1 MARMLAILWSSTIFV
16 NTVLILSGSSPD
28 WARTIAI
35 AIFTTVTYIVMEYT
49 DEVKPSSSPRKR

>member
-1 MARMLAILWSSTIFV
+1 MVRMLAILWSSTIFV
-16 NTVLILSGSSPD
+16 NTILVLSGSSPD

-49 DEVKPSSSPRKR
+49 DEVKPSSPRKR

>member
-1 MARMLAILWSSTIFV
+1 MVRMLAILWSSTIFV
-16 NTVLILSGSSPD
+16 NTILVLSGSSPD

-49 DEVKPSSSPRKR
+49 DEVKPSSSHKR